1 MNCIASYVK
10 LNSNPLHYLGG
21 NTSKRA
27 STSSLHDAHQ
37 TLLAWVGMLC
47 HCLNCRGNV
56 HVYDLRRLYLSLC
69 SWPICVVGHEWLCT
83 SALQERR
90 SVVGWL
96 IILPFSTFRAA
107 LLYLLMPTS
116 HIPSDL
122 PSMWLTLVSAESG
135 LYCVGMAHGQA
146 KWTCVTPHCSWIIF
160 STLSVA
166 TSL

>member
-1 MNCIASYVK
+1 MSSLIRTRDIIRLSWGK
-10 LNSNPLHYLGG
+10 YLKE
-21 NTSKRA
+21 SFDL
-27 STSSLHDAHQ
+27 SLHDAYQ

-83 SALQERR
+83 SALQEGE
-90 SVVGWL
+90 VWWDDWL
-96 IILPFSTFRAA
+96 YSFSTFRAA

-122 PSMWLTLVSAESG
+122 PSMWLTLMSAESG
-135 LYCVGMAHGQA
+135 LYCVGMVHGQA